1 MPKIHIYNIR
11 CWGFGKRKRITL
23 GMEATSISG
32 CLGLNSNY
40 TYSNRKWV
48 KRRVCVLP
56 NRIKKLIFSIS
67 PPIILKWGDWTKYS
81 VYSHLIMVL
90 SFKLASSL
98 DHSFHSCFYQCHIM
112 YLKQASFS
120 NVTQRWWCYISCF
133 CVVVNFT
140 FRGYLNCFC
149 HGLARIK

>member
-1 MPKIHIYNIR
+1 MLVPKIHIYNIW
-11 CWGFGKRKRITL
+11 CVGFGKRKWITL

-67 PPIILKWGDWTKYS
+67 PPIILEWGDRTKYS

-98 DHSFHSCFYQCHIM
+98 DYSCFYQCHKIM
-112 YLKQASFS
+112 YLK
-120 NVTQRWWCYISCF
+120 
-133 CVVVNFT
+133 
-140 FRGYLNCFC
+140 
-149 HGLARIK
+149 

>member
-1 MPKIHIYNIR
+1 MLVPKIHIYNIW
-11 CWGFGKRKRITL
+11 CWGFGRRKWITL

-81 VYSHLIMVL
+81 VYSDLIMVL

-98 DHSFHSCFYQCHIM
+98 DHSCFYQCHKIIFFKCHSKIM
-112 YLKQASFS
+112 MLLFL
-120 NVTQRWWCYISCF
+120 CLC
-133 CVVVNFT
+133 
-140 FRGYLNCFC
+140 
-149 HGLARIK
+149 